1 MSIWKFSLA
10 KLSGRG
16 LETERELQTSL
27 PPPSFLSEG
36 VGSSTPMRRGSSEE
50 EIIKDESP
58 SSYHVYL
65 GIWMTLGVIEIL
77 WGVRLWMANTTVP
90 LLVLPGVIA
99 ILWGLGILIW
109 HGGSERSRFRTI
121 ALYGSLV
128 IMLASFLFWA
138 YFQIL
143 QNPAYGTDEMAFDQ
157 YAAQLFLHGVN
168 PYLHSMA
175 PSFNLFQ
182 VDPNSY
188 TWMVTGKPVTSLSY
202 PALSFLLYIPFMVL
216 GIYSELAVW
225 VNTLA
230 WAVTVALAFFM
241 TPKRS
246 RAFVLIVSSLSI
258 YITYAVGGV
267 TDVLFLP
274 FLVVVAYTW
283 ERYVSSCSLW
293 RFGIPVLFGLSM
305 SVKQTPW
312 LLLPFVLIG
321 IGWEKY
327 YRDRS
332 VSQSVRTAGS
342 FFAISIATFLV
353 TNLPFDL
360 ETPIAWFK
368 GITTPF
374 FGGNVPAGEGLISLT
389 LFLHLGGGS
398 LFAFTFLGGLT
409 LVVMMGLL
417 LFGYSRLKSWLF
429 LMPCIPLAFTSR
441 SFASYLVMLVLP
453 AFVAQHNAIPTAL
466 VCLKRRGKALYAVA
480 GSVVLIGLVGIY
492 ALTRSSPLSVTVS
505 SIHTTGQLASV
516 DTVQLAVRNQSLRT
530 VQPKFTADEGGSLTS
545 FWQVLSGPKQLKP
558 LQSASY
564 TVVAPNYYA
573 MPSLVGG
580 FQMVAFTSAGGVT
593 ISHSGAFIPTQWHL
607 ALNPDSVAGA
617 VPYGH
622 NVTFTA
628 QIVDR
633 YDRPVDVAGVAVYM
647 GQIIYAQRGLIYGEA
662 TINNSNAGQTPV
674 LALTNSQGQATF
686 TVTDLVHE
694 SDPVYF
700 EANLVNRT
708 TFYPYGYSQIVPVRF
723 G

>member
-1 MSIWKFSLA
+1 MSVWKFSLA

-16 LETERELQTSL
+16 LETERGLQSSL
-27 PPPSFLSEG
+27 PPSSLIER
-36 VGSSTPMRRGSSEE
+36 VGSSTRMRRDSSEE
-50 EIIKDESP
+50 EIIKNESH
-58 SSYHVYL
+58 SLYQVNL
-65 GIWMTLGVIEIL
+65 GIWMTLGAIEIL
-77 WGVRLWMANTTVP
+77 WGVRLWMANTVVP
-90 LLVLPGVIA
+90 LLVFPGVIA

-109 HGGSERSRFRTI
+109 HGGPERSRFRTI

-128 IMLASFLFWA
+128 IVLASFLFWA

-157 YAAQLFLHGVN
+157 YAAQLFMHGVN

-182 VDPNSY
+182 VNPNSY
-188 TWMVTGKPVTSLSY
+188 TWMVTGQPVTSLSY
-202 PALSFLLYIPFMVL
+202 PALSFLLYVPFMAL
-216 GIYSELAVW
+216 GVYSELAVW
-225 VNTLA
+225 VNTFA
-230 WAVTVALAFFM
+230 WAITVAIAFFM
-241 TPKRS
+241 TPKSS

-283 ERYVSSCSLW
+283 ERFVSSSSLW
-293 RFGIPVLFGLSM
+293 RFAIPILFGISM

-321 IGWEKY
+321 VGWEKH

-332 VSQSVRTAGS
+332 VSKSVRTAGS
-342 FFAISIATFLV
+342 FLAISVVTFIV

-360 ETPIAWFK
+360 ETSVSWFK

-398 LFAFTFLGGLT
+398 LFAFTLLGGLT

-453 AFVAQHNAIPTAL
+453 AFVAQHNAIFTAPTS
-466 VCLKRRGKALYAVA
+466 LKHKGRALYATV
-480 GSVVLIGLVGIY
+480 GSIGLIGLVGLY
-492 ALTRSSPLSVTVS
+492 ALTRSSPLSVTIS

-516 DTVQLAVRNQSLRT
+516 DTVQLSVRNESRQT
-530 VQPKFTADEGGSLTS
+530 VNPKFTADEGGSLTS
-545 FWQVLSGPKQLKP
+545 FWQVLSGPKELKP

-564 TVVAPNYYA
+564 TIAAPNYYA

-580 FQMVAFTSAGGVT
+580 FQMVAFTSAGGAA

-607 ALNPDSVAGA
+607 ALNPDAVAGS

-662 TINNSNAGQTPV
+662 TINSSNAGQTPI
-674 LALTNSQGQATF
+674 LAITNRAGQATF
-686 TVTDLVHE
+686 TVTDLLHE
-694 SDPVYF
+694 SDPTYF
-700 EANLVNRT
+700 EANLVDST

-723 G
+723 Q